1 MSSRLLNNKIQI
13 SVFTSLKCNNGVI
26 RPLQS
31 GEHGRGGAISD
42 ITVGGE
48 DQVAKN
54 RKFKA
59 D

>member
-1 MSSRLLNNKIQI
+1 MSSRLLNNEIQI
-13 SVFTSLKCNNGVI
+13 SVFASLKRNSGVI

-31 GEHGRGGAISD
+31 GEHDRGGAISD
-42 ITVGGE
+42 IPVGDE
-48 DQVAKN
+48 DQDAKN